1 MADLLLEL
9 KQAGVSQA
17 VLKKLKGNKA
27 ALEVFDHYEVKK
39 SFKKKK
45 SKGKKKKAMK
55 KKKFDFNFFQA
66 QIFIE
71 KH

>member
-9 KQAGVSQA
+9 KQAGVSQT
-17 VLKKLKGNKA
+17 VIKKLKGNKA

-39 SFKKKK
+39 SFKKK